1 MAKKKPTRKRTRTF
15 SAVTKRK
22 RSAIDGRYGGEK
34 AAEMLARRIIDAV
47 FTDGGEVPVAYAVTL
62 ERIKAELLAA
72 TTVVEKVQKRIGK
85 VGWAVRRP
93 RNVGGWLGGEDGMGW
108 PATVFDTK
116 GEAADL
122 TQARDCSKCK
132 VVRVKLVEVP

>member
-1 MAKKKPTRKRTRTF
+1 MASKKQ
-15 SAVTKRK
+15 A
-22 RSAIDGRYGGEK
+22 RSAKSGK
-34 AAEMLARRIIDAV
+34 KVSL
-47 FTDGGEVPVAYAVTL
+47 AYA
-62 ERIKAELLAA
+62 KANKDS
-72 TTVVEKVQKRIGK
+72 TVVEKVQKRIGK